1 MNIEEMKEILED
13 LQKQYKESSELN
25 LKIMG
30 AIELTQ
36 KMMQQDQ
43 EKAETAEAEK
53 AETPDDLV
61 DDVNVIKA
69 VEEVKEEEVK
79 VKK

>member
-1 MNIEEMKEILED
+1 MNIEEMNEILQD
-13 LQKQYKESSELN
+13 LQKQYKESSELS

-43 EKAETAEAEK
+43 EKAEQAKVDEA
-53 AETPDDLV
+53 ASPDDLV

-69 VEEVKEEEVK
+69 DEEVTNG
-79 VKK
+79 

>member
-1 MNIEEMKEILED
+1 MNIEEMNEILQD
-13 LQKQYKESSELN
+13 LQKQYKESSELS

-43 EKAETAEAEK
+43 EKAEEK
-53 AETPDDLV
+53 EV
-61 DDVNVIKA
+61 GKA
-69 VEEVKEEEVK
+69 ADEEVTNG
-79 VKK
+79 